1 MKRYLPSA
9 LVLALGFT
17 SAMGAW
23 AQTPPSQDTTP
34 PPSSSSPSETP
45 PANGA
50 EPSSAS
56 SPHQREATGG
66 KAAHDQMMK
75 DCIARQQADNQGT
88 TMAQAKKTCK
98 AQMKA
103 QSKSNSSEPKKY

>member
-23 AQTPPSQDTTP
+23 AQTPPSDTTP
-34 PPSSSSPSETP
+34 PPSSSSPAETP

-50 EPSSAS
+50 EPSAAS
-56 SPHQREATGG
+56 SPHQREATG

-88 TMAQAKKTCK
+88 TAAQAKKTCK

-103 QSKSNSSEPKKY
+103 QSKSHESQPQQ